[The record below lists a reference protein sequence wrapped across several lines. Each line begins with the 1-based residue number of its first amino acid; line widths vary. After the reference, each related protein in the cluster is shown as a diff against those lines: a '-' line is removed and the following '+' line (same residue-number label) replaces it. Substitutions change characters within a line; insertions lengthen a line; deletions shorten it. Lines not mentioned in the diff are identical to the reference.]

1 MTLKKTIPYLLRTWV
16 SVLAAAGV
24 LPYAQ
29 AQAPSQS
36 QVQTQASTQS
46 PSADLSSLYE
56 KALVVEPNLQAAK
69 AATDAR
75 RERLPQATS
84 QLLPNLSF
92 TSSRNKNHLITTAP
106 DLNGNLVSTPEVYL
120 NGDMQLRL
128 TQPIFR
134 PALLRDYQQAV
145 FQVQDAEALLTSEF
159 QNLSVKLSGAYF
171 EALFAED
178 HLRLVQSQKSFL
190 TFQLESAKGA
200 FQAGSGTRTD
210 IDEARAR
217 LDLVLAQELEAKQN
231 MAFTRQELKQLVQEP
246 VGAIRP
252 LDPQQLP
259 FGKAMEPLEYWQDLA
274 LQENATIRA
283 LTARVEAAKLEISKA
298 EAGHL
303 PTLDGVAYLDK
314 SKSQNMTAI
323 SSSYSS
329 KAIGLQLT
337 VPLFAGGAVLSQ
349 VRQATAA
356 LTQAEQTLEAQRM
369 DISSKVY
376 HEYRGITE
384 GALKV
389 HALELAVKS
398 SAQLVESAFKSYK
411 AGFRTQ
417 VDVLNSEQQNVK
429 NQEDLAQ
436 ARYMYVM
443 SWIRLWS
450 LVNQADDVRM
460 SQVNSW
466 LTSP

>member
-1 MTLKKTIPYLLRTWV
+1 
-16 SVLAAAGV
+16 
-24 LPYAQ
+24 
-29 AQAPSQS
+29 
-36 QVQTQASTQS
+36 
-46 PSADLSSLYE
+46 
-56 KALVVEPNLQAAK
+56 
-69 AATDAR
+69 
-75 RERLPQATS
+75 
-84 QLLPNLSF
+84 
-92 TSSRNKNHLITTAP
+92 
-106 DLNGNLVSTPEVYL
+106 
-120 NGDMQLRL
+120 
-128 TQPIFR
+128 
-134 PALLRDYQQAV
+134 
-145 FQVQDAEALLTSEF
+145 
-159 QNLSVKLSGAYF
+159 
-171 EALFAED
+171 
-178 HLRLVQSQKSFL
+178 
-190 TFQLESAKGA
+190 
-200 FQAGSGTRTD
+200 
-210 IDEARAR
+210 
-217 LDLVLAQELEAKQN
+217 
-231 MAFTRQELKQLVQEP
+231 
-246 VGAIRP
+246 
-252 LDPQQLP
+252 
-259 FGKAMEPLEYWQDLA
+259 
-274 LQENATIRA
+274 
-283 LTARVEAAKLEISKA
+283 
-298 EAGHL
+298 
-303 PTLDGVAYLDK
+303 
-314 SKSQNMTAI
+314 MTAI